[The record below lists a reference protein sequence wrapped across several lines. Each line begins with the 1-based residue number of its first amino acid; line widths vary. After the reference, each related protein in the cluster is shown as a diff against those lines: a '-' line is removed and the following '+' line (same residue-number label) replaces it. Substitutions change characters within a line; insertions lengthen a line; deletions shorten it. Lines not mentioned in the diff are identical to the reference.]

1 MSALP
6 RPGSPSARRGHA
18 LVSGIVFDMD
28 GTLIESHAVVPAAY
42 RAAIMDGGGPALS
55 DAEIIAAY
63 PLGPPAALLSHL
75 LGRPATDA
83 DLAAYHAH
91 LATLAGQ
98 VTVYPGVAD
107 VLADVA
113 GRVPVGLFTGASH
126 RAAEILLDRAGLR
139 GHFRVVLGGDE
150 VARPKPHPDGVRLA
164 CRLLGLAPR
173 HAAYVGDSPLDLR
186 AARSSGAVAV
196 AAGWG
201 HQYDAAEPADL
212 AAGRPEELLAL
223 LG

>member
-1 MSALP
+1 MSTAP
-6 RPGSPSARRGHA
+6 RPGSPSVRREHARMD
-18 LVSGIVFDMD
+18 GIVFDMD

-42 RAAIMDGGGPALS
+42 RAAIVDGGGPALS
-55 DAEIIAAY
+55 DAEIIAGY
-63 PLGPPAALLSHL
+63 SLGPPAALLTHL
-75 LGRPATDA
+75 IGRPATEV
-83 DLAAYHAH
+83 DLACYHEH
-91 LATLAGQ
+91 LATLAER
-98 VTVYPGVAD
+98 VAVYPGVAEA
-107 VLADVA
+107 LADVA

-150 VARPKPHPDGVRLA
+150 VARPKPHPDGVELA
-164 CRLLGLAPR
+164 CRLLGLDPHR
-173 HAAYVGDSPLDLR
+173 AAYVGDSPLDLR
-186 AARSSGAVAV
+186 AARSSGAMAV

-212 AAGRPEELLAL
+212 AAGRPEELLSL